1 LWEISGNLHRADLT
15 VTERSEHIAEW
26 VKLTEDKQ
34 AQLAPVSER
43 GRVEGR
49 GNKGGINAA
58 VRDLGIDRTEAQR
71 AVKIASLTPEA
82 KEADRSA
89 VNSGH
94 RSLAGVTTVGAGF
107 TGDGAFA
114 GGVLFSSPWGP
125 R

>member
-1 LWEISGNLHRADLT
+1 LHRADLT
-15 VTERSEHIAEW
+15 VQERSEHITEW
-26 VKLTEDKQ
+26 VALTDEKVK
-34 AQLAPVSER
+34 AQVAPLDRPHDR
-43 GRVEGR
+43 GRA
-49 GNKGGINAA
+49 NQGINAA

-89 VNSGH
+89 VNPGH

-107 TGDGAFA
+107 TGDGALV
-114 GGVLFSSPWGP
+114 GGVLFSSPWGS